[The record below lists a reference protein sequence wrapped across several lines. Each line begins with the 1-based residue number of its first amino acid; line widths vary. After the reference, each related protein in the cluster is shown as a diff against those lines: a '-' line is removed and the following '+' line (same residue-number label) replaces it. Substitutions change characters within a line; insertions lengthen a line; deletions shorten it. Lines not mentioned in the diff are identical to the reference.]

1 MYIILV
7 VKLYFL
13 SAIKYQGLVDSRKV
27 FLFYF
32 RFMHKPLT
40 IWNYSYARSSGKY
53 VSYANLCLRMI
64 KKNRKAHFCLPFLSL
79 VGSSRFSARRSL
91 TAEGYFGKRVFIA
104 RVRYRMRAISHACHI
119 ARVSYRTLSVSNSKL
134 LLIKASAC
142 QTISTVTFFV
152 LLNKYAHIRAICDTL
167 SVPCHRTRA
176 RAFTFFPVFPWR
188 VTIS

>member
-152 LLNKYAHIRAICDTL
+152 ISVRSVTRLACRAIAR
-167 SVPCHRTRA
+167 VPVHSPFSLFSRGGSQ
-176 RAFTFFPVFPWR
+176 
-188 VTIS
+188 IS